1 MKGWASQVIA
11 LAEAA
16 INYYFTNKHKYC
28 KTPAKSLHWQDF
40 VSLLIKIYMC
50 MLLKTNWL
58 YQHDSLGL
66 SNHASEI
73 KWQKCI
79 FIVLI
84 IRESKKPADKDIR

>member
-1 MKGWASQVIA
+1 
-11 LAEAA
+11 
-16 INYYFTNKHKYC
+16 
-28 KTPAKSLHWQDF
+28 
-40 VSLLIKIYMC
+40 MC
-50 MLLKTNWL
+50 MLLKTI